1 MKLLSGDT
9 PLVCE
14 LALRPLALVFW
25 SILGARALDNGLA
38 RTPTMGWLHWERFMC
53 NLDCQEEP
61 DACIRY
67 EILSDP
73 SSFRVFVWVYLVEG
87 MEHLSWRDR
96 SIIDALKKIPSN
108 FYIIYF
114 ILN

>member
-1 MKLLSGDT
+1 MAMKLLSGDT

-87 MEHLSWRDR
+87 GVWN
-96 SIIDALKKIPSN
+96 I
-108 FYIIYF
+108 
-114 ILN
+114 